1 MYSSIMIFLLVKLQ
15 DKSHKIVP
23 QLPDLLFLVSAEH
36 GRQFNHP
43 TSLPI
48 VRIFAME

>member
-1 MYSSIMIFLLVKLQ
+1 MLFLLVELP
-15 DKSHKIVP
+15 DKPYEVVP
-23 QLPDLLFLVSAEH
+23 QLSDLLLLVSRED
-36 GRQFNHP
+36 GRQLDHP

>member
-1 MYSSIMIFLLVKLQ
+1 MLFLLIELP
-15 DKSHKIVP
+15 DKSYQIIP
-23 QLPDLLFLVSAEH
+23 QLSDLLLFVSRED
-36 GRQFNHP
+36 GRQLDHP